1 MFKKGQLVRAYGQLM
16 VIERVVISEIL
27 LKTVYGLSVP
37 WLYGDAIQVMA
48 TDTNMKLIGNNFKF
62 KGRSDGR
69 II

>member
-1 MFKKGQLVRAYGQLM
+1 MFKNGQLVQAYGQLM

-37 WLYGDAIQVMA
+37 WLYGDAIQVIA

-62 KGRSDGR
+62 KGAK
-69 II
+69 

>member
-1 MFKKGQLVRAYGQLM
+1 MFKKGQLVQAYGQLM

-37 WLYGDAIQVMA
+37 WLYGNAVQVMA

-62 KGRSDGR
+62 KGAK
-69 II
+69 

>member
-1 MFKKGQLVRAYGQLM
+1 MLKKGQLVQAYSQLM

-62 KGRSDGR
+62 KGAK
-69 II
+69 

>member
-62 KGRSDGR
+62 KGAK
-69 II
+69 

>member
-1 MFKKGQLVRAYGQLM
+1 MFKKGQLVQAYGQLM

-48 TDTNMKLIGNNFKF
+48 TDTNMKLIGNNFKL
-62 KGRSDGR
+62 KGAK
-69 II
+69 

>member
-1 MFKKGQLVRAYGQLM
+1 MFKRGQLVQAYGQLM

-48 TDTNMKLIGNNFKF
+48 TDTNLKLIGNNFKF
-62 KGRSDGR
+62 KGAE
-69 II
+69 

>member
-1 MFKKGQLVRAYGQLM
+1 MFKKGQLVQAYGQLM

-37 WLYGDAIQVMA
+37 WLYGDAIQVIA

-62 KGRSDGR
+62 KGAK
-69 II
+69 

>member
-1 MFKKGQLVRAYGQLM
+1 MFKKGQLVQAYGQLM

-48 TDTNMKLIGNNFKF
+48 TDTSMKLIGNNFKF
-62 KGRSDGR
+62 KGAK
-69 II
+69 

>member
-1 MFKKGQLVRAYGQLM
+1 MFKKGQLVQAYGQLM

-37 WLYGDAIQVMA
+37 WLYGNAVQVMA

-62 KGRSDGR
+62 KGVK
-69 II
+69 

>member
-16 VIERVVISEIL
+16 VIERVVISEML

-48 TDTNMKLIGNNFKF
+48 TDTNVKLIGNNFKF
-62 KGRSDGR
+62 KGEK
-69 II
+69 